1 MTALLSAGV
10 ALAAGL
16 ALALLWRALGIGD
29 APRGAE
35 AERKLQRAPVP
46 QVGGLALLAGWAALA
61 PAGALPAFAGEP
73 AVLLAGGLALGLGT
87 LDDLRAGG
95 LGPGPKLLLQLLAG
109 GVLGAGA
116 WLSGVTPMPAAAL
129 LALAAVG
136 SMNALNTYDNADGAA
151 LGAGGL
157 GLVAAGSPLAPAT
170 LALVVPNLLLRRRAA
185 GEEGAAAA
193 AGPGDPWLYLGD
205 AGSHLLALAVLVS
218 PGAAWAL
225 LLPGLDLGRVAL
237 LRLRRGLPPWRGDR
251 RHLAHR
257 LQRAGLGPVAV
268 ALSLLAVAAPACWR
282 GDALGAGLTAGLF
295 ALACL
300 ATRRHAEPGPGLP
313 PG

>member
-1 MTALLSAGV
+1 MTAPLSAVV
-10 ALAAGL
+10 AVAAGL
-16 ALALLWRALGIGD
+16 ALAHLWRARGIGD

-46 QVGGLALLAGWAALA
+46 QVGGLALLAGWAVLA
-61 PAGALPAFAGEP
+61 PAGGLPPIAGEP
-73 AVLLAGGLALGLGT
+73 AVLLAGALALGLGT
-87 LDDLRAGG
+87 LDDLRPGG
-95 LGPGPKLLLQLLAG
+95 LGPGPKLFLQLLAG

-116 WLSGVTPMPAAAL
+116 WLSGTTPAAPATF

-136 SMNALNTYDNADGAA
+136 AMNALNTYDNADGAA

-157 GLVAAGSPLAPAT
+157 GLLAVGSPLAPAA
-170 LALVVPNLLLRRRAA
+170 LALLLPNLWLRRSPEGPSR
-185 GEEGAAAA
+185 EGARR
-193 AGPGDPWLYLGD
+193 PGDPWLYLGD
-205 AGSHLLALAVLVS
+205 AGSHLLALALLVT

-225 LLPGLDLGRVAL
+225 VLPGLDLARVAL
-237 LRLRRGLPPWRGDR
+237 RRLRRGLPPWRGDR

-257 LQRAGLGPVAV
+257 LERAGLGPVAV
-268 ALSLLAVAAPACWR
+268 ALVLLSLSAPACLGR
-282 GDALGAGLTAGLF
+282 TPAAAGGTALLF
-295 ALACL
+295 AIACL

>member
-1 MTALLSAGV
+1 MTAPLSAAV

-16 ALALLWRALGIGD
+16 ALALLWRALGLGD

-35 AERKLQRAPVP
+35 AGRKLQRAPVP
-46 QVGGLALLAGWAALA
+46 QVGGLALLMGWAALA
-61 PAGALPAFAGEP
+61 PAGALPAIAGEP
-73 AVLLAGGLALGLGT
+73 AVLLAAGLALGLGT
-87 LDDLRAGG
+87 LDDLRPGG
-95 LGPGPKLLLQLLAG
+95 LGPTPKLLLQLLAG

-116 WLSGVTPMPAAAL
+116 WLSGVTPVPAAVL
-129 LALAAVG
+129 LALAVVG
-136 SMNALNTYDNADGAA
+136 AMNALNTYDNADGAA
-151 LGAGGL
+151 LGAAGMGL
-157 GLVAAGSPLAPAT
+157 LAAGSPLAPAA
-170 LALVVPNLLLRRRAA
+170 LALVAPNLLLRRRAVV
-185 GEEGAAAA
+185 EEGAAA

-205 AGSHLLALAVLVS
+205 AGSHLLALALVVS

-225 LLPGLDLGRVAL
+225 LLPGLDLVRVAL
-237 LRLRRGLPPWRGDR
+237 RRLRRGLPPWRGDR

-257 LQRAGLGPVAV
+257 LQRAGLGPGAV

-282 GDALGAGLTAGLF
+282 RDALGAGLTAGLF
-295 ALACL
+295 VLACL